1 MAKLNGRVDAA
12 PDRESTLQILTQ
24 FFGAGGANSGTNGTV
39 VNNNNITINE
49 HYDAPSPS
57 SDGNQVDASLLRA
70 ATTLESS
77 VGTLAQL
84 LGNDQG
90 AKDLLDGYRTAI
102 RELRQGEDWHYS
114 RQRGEAR
121 SQREVDTLIE
131 SLQNPAKFIER
142 MNDRWNAMTNIGQ
155 RGGFTVGQGMRDQF
169 LQSSSAYAAITDNP
183 LKQAYAALDWLTS
196 MGSMDRDVA
205 HAIRANGFQ
214 AEASQLRRGL
224 TPDEIAAN
232 KSAQRSTEK
241 VAQETAEAAKAQAKA
256 TEEQTKA
263 TRQQTRAIT
272 EQKDNTGKSAATK
285 DPETKAKSDRADKES
300 RKANKAA
307 QDNMEQ
313 TAELTKEVSKSNKA
327 TERARK
333 GSKEQTT
340 GDNGPATFTVGVG
353 GSGGAGDGGSSGR
366 GGSSLIPQNGQAAKY
381 YKDLQELYADM
392 EERGLAEM
400 RNRVKEDIE
409 KQLGKDALDSEP
421 RAIKGIFGLDDEGN
435 TALAGVSISAQS
447 KRYGS
452 LAMSSLRY
460 GFAHNE
466 ETGDSMQSS
475 VSSSANTAKIQ
486 AEQQQLEKDIAKT
499 EQRIQTLLA
508 KDIVKEQTKSG
519 EAGDLYKS
527 LMTTIGDRGGFSLA
541 THGFQLNPK
550 LSRSE
555 LQSLNE
561 QLDGFDGN
569 IKNLNDRMRQDFSN
583 RGIDDITNKANAR
596 RKDMDAYLVGFG
608 KHGIEL
614 KDIDAVTKSGTRVG
628 ELWKQFNEASEAF
641 DKSQG
646 KAEDRVAA
654 FNTMTDA
661 AKQMAAALKVENA
674 VQRLDKPAAQAMQGA
689 EKALALPNAE
699 AATKQ
704 YEALGQAL
712 DKLKEAD
719 TPAKTKNATDQVHA
733 ATKELQAAVKQ
744 IDTLDKKMAGADKWM
759 QSQREKVS
767 DAGMKIGDVK
777 SLKELSQI
785 NAAYKQAQS
794 LEKKQEW
801 AQKWE
806 ENQPRAAQDTRQ
818 ALKQQKTRTQMAKQD
833 VAIEEQMT
841 RARQVLA
848 SAGLDKN
855 SAVAKDL
862 QNALN
867 GMELVKNWQNFEK
880 RGQTMGNLKDKIK
893 AAEKSVDEIAKFD
906 AKSGLYK
913 LQKDAQ
919 AEQFARLD
927 SRNGGQQNWTAEQQ
941 DKYAQLAAQ
950 QEKLQT
956 AFNAKDTEGFRI
968 ALQESTLLFRQLNA
982 SLKESE
988 QATDK
993 ANKAKEQADKQAEA
1007 EAKRAAEE
1015 AEKARADA
1023 AKEAQDRQDAIME
1036 QGDSARQRMEQL
1048 QGNDDYAKV
1057 SADLKQK
1064 MTDAAQ
1070 AFDTV
1075 ADANTLSKYHA
1086 LSKYQAAV
1094 KDVEDQIKTIGQ
1106 KRWKAGREQ
1115 ELVSHAMAY
1124 EKLGLTYGSQALSPY
1139 QQELNQKIQTAMT
1152 SMMQGIDSVNKTATS
1167 DADKALSDG
1176 IRDLTA
1182 SLKET
1187 TKLNADIKKTQE
1199 ADLYGRLG
1207 RGTQEELTNA
1217 QAMLNGAQSA
1227 DEYAEAIERVHKA
1240 VNTANKEMNG
1250 LADDNYWDEQSK
1262 KVDIYAAKLD
1272 RMRTKNGGYD
1282 NWNQTQKDAFDGAQ
1296 AQLGAMRQ
1304 AVTDRSVTDLSHAQR
1319 MGNGSLSELNQRL
1332 MGTGKMIGGMGTGI
1346 DALTQKMINMASPMM
1361 VWRKMSQLIRKAGE
1375 NVKAI
1380 DTQMADLKKVTD
1392 NTTGEYQQFLR
1403 TTGETAIAIGA
1414 PISDLIQTTSTFAHM
1429 GYDLATSQ
1437 QLGTVATKFGNT
1449 GNFANVND
1457 AAETIIAVVNGFD
1470 GLGITDAGAVGD
1482 KLSAVAAKYAVTA
1495 DDIATGLRNSASALN
1510 VAGNNVD
1517 QSTAMITAIAETTRD
1532 AGAAGS
1538 ALKVLSMRIR
1548 GAKSE

>member
-70 ATTLESS
+70 ATTLETS
-77 VGTLAQL
+77 VGALAQL

-114 RQRGEAR
+114 RQRGEAK

-131 SLQNPAKFIER
+131 SLQNPAKFMER
-142 MNDRWNAMTNIGQ
+142 MNDRWDAMTSMGQ
-155 RGGFTVGQGMRDQF
+155 RGGFTVGQSMRDKF
-169 LQSSSAYAAITDNP
+169 LQSSSAYTAITDNP
-183 LKQAYAALDWLTS
+183 LKQAYAALDLLTR
-196 MGSMDRDVA
+196 MGNMDRDVA
-205 HAIRANGFQ
+205 NAISANGFKT
-214 AEASQLRRGL
+214 EASQLRRGL

-232 KSAQRSTEK
+232 KSAQRAAEK
-241 VAQETAEAAKAQAKA
+241 ATQETAEAAKAQAKA

-263 TRQQTRAIT
+263 TQQQTRAIT
-272 EQKDNTGKSAATK
+272 EQKDNTGKSATTK

-353 GSGGAGDGGSSGR
+353 GSGGAGGGGSSGR
-366 GGSSLIPQNGQAAKY
+366 GGYSLIPQNGQAAKY

-968 ALQESTLLFRQLNA
+968 ALQESTLLFKQLNA

-993 ANKAKEQADKQAEA
+993 ANKAKEQADKLQA
-1007 EAKRAAEE
+1007 
-1015 AEKARADA
+1015 D
-1023 AKEAQDRQDAIME
+1023 
-1036 QGDSARQRMEQL
+1036 G
-1048 QGNDDYAKV
+1048 DYAKV

-1070 AFDTV
+1070 AFKTV
-1075 ADANTLSKYHA
+1075 ADANT

-1094 KDVEDQIKTIGQ
+1094 KDVEDQMKTIGQ
-1106 KRWKAGREQ
+1106 ERWKAGREQ
-1115 ELVSHAMAY
+1115 ELASHAMAY

-1207 RGTQEELTNA
+1207 QGTKEELTNA
-1217 QAMLNGAQSA
+1217 QAMLDGARSA

-1240 VNTANKEMNG
+1240 VNTANKEMDG